1 VQKVKV
7 NPEFF
12 QKSAASLSTLHIR
25 LSTFLRKSRR
35 KLATSAVVLLIVMTA
50 YHVIFGANGILIYQQ
65 KRTEYRKLEAELKS
79 LQEENQRIA
88 EHVKALQTDPKAIEK
103 EAREQLRYA
112 KPGEV
117 IYVAPERPQNETRN
131 AKK

>member
-1 VQKVKV
+1 MLNTGK
-7 NPEFF
+7 
-12 QKSAASLSTLHIR
+12 LSTLHIQ
-25 LSTFLRKSRR
+25 LFTLLLRSRR
-35 KLATSAVVLLIVMTA
+35 RIASVAVALLIMLTG
-50 YHVIFGANGILIYQQ
+50 YHVVFGANGVLVYQHKKQ
-65 KRTEYRKLEAELKS
+65 EYRRLEAELKS

-88 EHVKALQTDPKAIEK
+88 DHVKALQTDPKAIEK

-117 IYVAPERPQNETRN
+117 IYVAPEQSPQADTKA